1 MVNITGSFVSPS
13 ADATVSPRLFVPAG
27 ILTSVLDGF
36 NVWKLLVT
44 LFVGAVLYDQCKCD
58 CSPKSPGAL
67 ETRFK
72 PFSNSSSTV
81 KYHYLKGAIIG
92 PAYKIPFMGP
102 FLQSVN
108 PKFHEYK
115 AKWDSGELSCVS
127 VFHK

>member
-1 MVNITGSFVSPS
+1 MVNITGSFISPS
-13 ADATVSPRLFVPAG
+13 ADATLYPAVFAPG
-27 ILTSVLDGF
+27 VIGSVLEGF
-36 NVWKLLVT
+36 TIWKLLVT
-44 LFVGAVLYDQCKCD
+44 LFLAAVLYDQCEW
-58 CSPKSPGAL
+58 SPSIFQ
-67 ETRFK
+67 RVF
-72 PFSNSSSTV
+72 FSNVLGFTV
-81 KYHYLKGAIIG
+81 KYHYLKGAIVG

>member
-1 MVNITGSFVSPS
+1 MVNMTGSFVSPS
-13 ADATVSPRLFVPAG
+13 ADATLSPQLFAPAG
-27 ILTSVLDGF
+27 LLASVLDGF

-44 LFVGAVLYDQCKCD
+44 LFVAAVLYDQCERD
-58 CSPKSPGAL
+58 
-67 ETRFK
+67 
-72 PFSNSSSTV
+72 SSVSGSSLNVPDTVLILFITV
-81 KYHYLKGAIIG
+81 KYHYLKGAIVG